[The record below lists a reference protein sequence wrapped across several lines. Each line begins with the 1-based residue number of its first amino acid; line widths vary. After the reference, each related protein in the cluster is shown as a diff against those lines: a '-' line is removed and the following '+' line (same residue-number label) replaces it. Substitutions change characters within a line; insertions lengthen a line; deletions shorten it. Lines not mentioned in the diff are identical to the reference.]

1 MAERSSTPNMR
12 IREGSNAPIGSEE
25 RLPKW
30 LVFSLILHV
39 ALIGAIFL
47 APMWPTK
54 TRPMPVYTV
63 DLVGGEKIGRA
74 NFGTE
79 LTPAVK
85 PPVKRPEPDRK
96 AGVPEQAKKEKASV
110 EEVKAKPPE
119 PEPRVVEEK
128 VKPKPPK
135 PEPRVVEEMKV
146 KAKPPEP
153 KPRVEEKVAAKQEKA
168 KAEPPAKVEA
178 APKPPPAKS
187 ESAKKERPQA
197 NPEAGEQSQTE
208 TASADSVRER
218 LLQSAIDRAKARSE
232 TSEQASKGEALSAGS
247 GEGEGAAAIGPGGRG
262 GPGIVKGIDF
272 IIYQNRMLS
281 TIKENWAWVGQR
293 SNLRVVVH
301 FGIRENGEIF
311 GLRIVQPSGDPS
323 YDESVL
329 RAVKK
334 SSPLPAPPE
343 SYRRD
348 FADVQLTFRP
358 RDLGA

>member
-1 MAERSSTPNMR
+1 MAGRSSTLNMR
-12 IREGSNAPIGSEE
+12 ARGGADTPVGSEE

-30 LVFSLILHV
+30 LVFSLLLHGV
-39 ALIGAIFL
+39 LIAAMFL

-54 TRPMPVYTV
+54 TREVPVYTV

-79 LTPAVK
+79 LTAVAK
-85 PPVKRPEPDRK
+85 PRPVKKPESESKAAAVSEIKEPKKEIPPV
-96 AGVPEQAKKEKASV
+96 
-110 EEVKAKPPE
+110 
-119 PEPRVVEEK
+119 EK
-128 VKPKPPK
+128 VKPKPAEPK
-135 PEPRVVEEMKV
+135 PVVPEKV
-146 KAKPPEP
+146 ETKPEP
-153 KPRVEEKVAAKQEKA
+153 KPREEKKIAIKEKTQVAVAKPVPEKRESV
-168 KAEPPAKVEA
+168 KKEPTEV
-178 APKPPPAKS
+178 KS
-187 ESAKKERPQA
+187 ETS
-197 NPEAGEQSQTE
+197 EATATD
-208 TASADSVRER
+208 TASADSLRER
-218 LLQSAIDRAKARSE
+218 LIQSAVDRAKARTESSPE
-232 TSEQASKGEALSAGS
+232 ASKGEVLSSGS
-247 GEGEGAAAIGPGGRG
+247 GEGIGAAALGAGGRG
-262 GPGIVKGIDF
+262 GPGILKGIDF
-272 IIYQNRMLS
+272 IAYQNRMLA

-293 SNLRVVVH
+293 SNLSVVVH

-311 GLRIVQPSGDPS
+311 GLRIIKPSGDPS

>member
-1 MAERSSTPNMR
+1 MADGSPTPTISMRDRSFS
-12 IREGSNAPIGSEE
+12 AIGSEE

-30 LVFSLILHV
+30 FVFSLVLHLV
-39 ALIGAIFL
+39 LIAAIFL
-47 APMWPTK
+47 APMLPSD
-54 TRPMPVYTV
+54 TRTVPVYTV

-79 LTPAVK
+79 LTPAPK
-85 PPVKRPEPDRK
+85 PPAKSPPATRSEPAPEIK
-96 AGVPEQAKKEKASV
+96 KEAKKEKA
-110 EEVKAKPPE
+110 EK
-119 PEPRVVEEK
+119 EEK
-128 VKPKPPK
+128 TKPKPP
-135 PEPRVVEEMKV
+135 
-146 KAKPPEP
+146 
-153 KPRVEEKVAAKQEKA
+153 VEEKIILKEKA
-168 KAEPPAKVEA
+168 KTETAKTEAVKKEPPKEVKQEAKEET
-178 APKPPPAKS
+178 KS
-187 ESAKKERPQA
+187 
-197 NPEAGEQSQTE
+197 E

-218 LLQSAIDRAKARSE
+218 LIQSAVDRAKARTE
-232 TSEQASKGEALSAGS
+232 NAQKASKGEVLSAGS
-247 GEGEGAAAIGPGGRG
+247 GEGEGAAAIGAGGRG
-262 GPGIVKGIDF
+262 GPGIVKGMDF

-301 FGIRENGEIF
+301 FGIQENGEIF
-311 GLRIVQPSGDPS
+311 GLKIVQPSGDPS

-348 FADVQLTFRP
+348 FADVELTFRP